1 MRDLSLNLLNIS
13 GQAALIFAALLAV
26 RGIFALGRIP
36 KKYAYALWA
45 ILFIRLLLPL
55 QVESSWGLMPRESSL
70 VSAVE
75 SALHMAGQEDLFG
88 QTVRPGHP
96 AQDTPSGQNVYPM
109 VEGGQG
115 KPEHVVGSGD
125 NISAVSSQTSSHSG
139 QPEQTRRLP
148 EGSGNR
154 ESAACAVCVSLWAAV
169 CAVLWGHG
177 LFSWLRIK
185 KRLCCSFPLEGWGE
199 RVYLADGIGTP
210 FVLGLTA
217 PVIYLPSDMEQKNFP
232 YVIAHERT
240 HIRRRDYLIKLGAYL
255 IACVYWFHPLV
266 WAGFALM
273 CRDMEMSC
281 DEAVLALMGRDCRGE
296 YADSL
301 VRLTCGNC
309 YSGVASLPFGEG
321 DTKGRVKHI
330 MTYKKS
336 TAAAGIAAVVII
348 VVLAVVLLTSPGQR
362 ESGDSDAQPPLEVSS
377 EEQGA
382 SESDSMTEF
391 QVEYEEIPCPAAVR
405 TGYTSLG
412 ADGAMLDYADA
423 ERLIFHGYFGLYV
436 YSVSTGQITGAVDL
450 QTLGC
455 GYTQGDNTC
464 QVLVT
469 EDGASVYFY
478 PLGRIAE
485 SEDSFSCYVY
495 EVSSGRLRSLTY
507 AVQQTGKINVREDLQ
522 RLTGEKLSGSI
533 QQWSTIGWSVWE
545 QGFCSDSGILFEE
558 NGEQVRGYLKS
569 ASDTLEDMVYV
580 RERGYTEEE
589 GSRLTEVVQLFETEG
604 RKGSGISY
612 EQQSLRVTIDGVDY
626 NMDQIIAE
634 YRFGDEAEKV
644 TQPIFVSAIM
654 GVRCVDG
661 LWIVEGHI
669 GPDCSTY
676 SIYNPAERKWE
687 EHIIASCL
695 TWSNRDENLAVRE
708 ENRMDTAIYSLYNEI
723 YSLADG
729 QLAVLD
735 TGTAQTA
742 EGNLNREYII
752 GLGRSGDEIYVTVRS
767 TQTEEERTL
776 EFSYEDA
783 RRGVQQLK

>member
-1 MRDLSLNLLNIS
+1 MRDLSLILLNIS
-13 GQAALIFAALLAV
+13 GQAALIFMVLLAV

-36 KKYAYALWA
+36 KKYAYVLWA

-55 QVESSWGLMPRESSL
+55 QVESGWGLMPRESGL

-75 SALHMAGQEDLFG
+75 SVLHMAGQEDPSG
-88 QTVRPGHP
+88 QTVRPGQP
-96 AQDTPSGQNVYPM
+96 AQGTPSGQTVYPM
-109 VEGGQG
+109 IEDGQG
-115 KPEHVVGSGD
+115 EPEYIAGNGS
-125 NISAVSSQTSSHSG
+125 NISDVPSQNASHFG
-139 QPEQTRRLP
+139 QSEQTRRQS

-154 ESAACAVCVSLWAAV
+154 ESAVWAVCVSLWAVV
-169 CAVLWGHG
+169 CAALWCHG

-185 KRLCCSFPLEGWGE
+185 KQLCCSIPLEGWGE

-217 PVIYLPSDMEQKNFP
+217 PVIYLPSDMEQKNFL

-301 VRLTCGNC
+301 VRLTCGNR

-321 DTKGRVKHI
+321 DTKGRVRHI

-336 TAAAGIAAVVII
+336 TAVVGIAAVVII

-362 ESGDSDAQPPLEVSS
+362 ESGDNDVQLSLSEEVSS
-377 EEQGA
+377 EEQGT
-382 SESDSMTEF
+382 SEPDSTVEF

-436 YSVSTGQITGAVDL
+436 YSVSAGQITDAVDL

-464 QVLVT
+464 QVLVA

-478 PLGRIAE
+478 PLGHIAE
-485 SEDSFSCYVY
+485 SEGSFSCYVY
-495 EVSSGRLRSLTY
+495 EVSSGRLLSLTY
-507 AVQQTGKINVREDLQ
+507 AQQQTGKINVKEDLQ

-580 RERGYTEEE
+580 RERGYTEEG
-589 GSRLTEVVQLFETEG
+589 GSRLTEAVQLFGAEG
-604 RKGSGISY
+604 SSISY
-612 EQQSLRVTIDGVDY
+612 GQQSPFVTIDGVDY

-634 YRFGDEAEKV
+634 YRFGDEVEMV
-644 TQPIFVSAIM
+644 SRPIFVSAIM

-669 GPDCSTY
+669 SPDCSTY
-676 SIYNPAERKWE
+676 SIYDPAERKWE
-687 EHIIASCL
+687 EHIIASYL

-708 ENRMDTAIYSLYNEI
+708 ENRMDTVIYSLYNGI

-735 TGTAQTA
+735 TGTVQVD
-742 EGNLNREYII
+742 EENLPREYII
-752 GLGRSGDEIYVTVRS
+752 GLGRAGDEIYVTVRS

-783 RRGVQQLK
+783 RRGVLQLE